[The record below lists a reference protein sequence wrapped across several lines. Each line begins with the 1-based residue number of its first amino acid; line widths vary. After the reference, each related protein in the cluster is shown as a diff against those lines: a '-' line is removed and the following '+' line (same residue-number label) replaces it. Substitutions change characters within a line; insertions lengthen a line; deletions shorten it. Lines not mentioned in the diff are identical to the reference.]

1 MNALGHEGPLKQ
13 MKGRSLKLH
22 LGQQII
28 LVLEYWVPF
37 TAGDFVPSTWVHAD
51 AYPHRNTRQVSE
63 LEGTHEGQDVQR
75 HAADIHRVSVSIS
88 LGKPGGHHVG
98 ITDRLHLRV
107 DGWHE
112 DVCGLCYLS
121 VYLSIYRM
129 SPMTIPCIHHGGP
142 RCCQSPCRCRWAC
155 PQLPS
160 VCCTGTEWWIRL
172 CHWNILSL
180 PRTALAPPHR
190 SPSGFSPLGYT
201 ERNVHRQKKKDDP
214 PVF

>member
-1 MNALGHEGPLKQ
+1 MNQLRRIWGMNALGHDGPLKQ
-13 MKGRSLKLH
+13 MRGCSLKLH

-37 TAGDFVPSTWVHAD
+37 TAEDFVPSTWMHAD

-88 LGKPGGHHVG
+88 LGKPRGHHVG

-107 DGWHE
+107 DGWHD

-121 VYLSIYRM
+121 LYLLNVTHDNTLYTS
-129 SPMTIPCIHHGGP
+129 
-142 RCCQSPCRCRWAC
+142 
-155 PQLPS
+155 
-160 VCCTGTEWWIRL
+160 WWSTM
-172 CHWNILSL
+172 LSK
-180 PRTALAPPHR
+180 
-190 SPSGFSPLGYT
+190 PL
-201 ERNVHRQKKKDDP
+201 
-214 PVF
+214 